1 MTASSRSR
9 GAPVGRRRALVAGLV
24 LLGLALAAL
33 VVVGTSPGRRLGRR
47 VFGAWAEHRR
57 AQEAVPEEPFGILAA
72 SQVGYAPRMAKR
84 FSSPRSFDRVRVVRE
99 TDGAIVLMAGPAC
112 EQPVS
117 DLGAVSRVW
126 MGDFSGVTAPGHY
139 RLEATGLRSHPFQ
152 VGPQVFD
159 GAVRALDRSF
169 YFQRAFT
176 AVEAA
181 HAEGPWVHPSD
192 AALAPAGVRGGWHD
206 AGDYSLYSAS
216 LNSALF
222 WLLLTAADFRPTND
236 DRNIPESGN
245 GIPDLLDE
253 ARWGLEWLL
262 SMQDG
267 SGGFRNTTCQE
278 HYGRYGTNLPQ
289 QMRPYRNGEV
299 GTLATARAVGN
310 LATAAELFRS
320 FDPAFSD
327 RALEAAWRGQRYLDA
342 NPGSTDGPTCPA
354 YRADG
359 NDAVGRETRTFAA
372 AGMLLGT
379 GAARFREDF
388 ERFFT
393 PADTDPSYLKV
404 QGFAVRLYLRAP
416 AGDPTRKEKLREL
429 LASHAERTRAEGDRD
444 PFQRSAPT
452 FWGSLGAGFVRTGF
466 SSIPRCMEDPRS
478 AAADC
483 AQALAN
489 VHHLLGRNLL
499 HFAYVSG
506 LPGVAHG
513 RQHAFHHWLATL
525 RAEPYLPPGFVA
537 GGPNAAPEPA
547 DASNA
552 AARPIPIWGYW
563 GDPAFPRNALTPY
576 EQRYTDNDSYST
588 NEVSLD
594 WQGPVLYG
602 LHFAQWVARHPE
614 TTVLV
619 EPRIA
624 DGKLPRCDRS
634 PASE

>member
-1 MTASSRSR
+1 MPA
-9 GAPVGRRRALVAGLV
+9 GRRRALVAIPV
-24 LLGLALAAL
+24 LLAVAVGA
-33 VVVGTSPGRRLGRR
+33 VVSTTPGRRLARR
-47 VFGAWAEHRR
+47 VLGAWAERER
-57 AQEAVPEEPFGILAA
+57 AQRAVPEEPFGMLAA
-72 SQVGYAPRMAKR
+72 SQVGYAPRMVKR
-84 FSSPRSFDRVRVVRE
+84 FSSPRSFDRFRVVRE
-99 TDGAIVLMAGPAC
+99 IDGTIVLEGGPDC

-117 DLGAVSRVW
+117 DLGPLGRVW
-126 MGDFSGVTAPGHY
+126 MGDFSALTTPGRFH
-139 RLEATGLRSHPFQ
+139 LEAAGLRSHPFQ
-152 VGPQVFD
+152 VGPEVFD
-159 GAVRALDRSF
+159 DALRAVERAF

-176 AVEAA
+176 AVEAT
-181 HAEGPWVHPSD
+181 HAEGPWVHASD

-206 AGDYSLYSAS
+206 AGDFSLYSAS

-222 WLLLTAADFRPTND
+222 WILLTAADFMPTD
-236 DRNIPESGN
+236 EDRNIPESGN
-245 GIPDLLDE
+245 GVPDLLDE

-267 SGGFRNTTCQE
+267 SGGFRNTTCEE
-278 HYGRYGTNLPQ
+278 HYGRYGTNLPDR
-289 QMRPYRNGEV
+289 MPPYRNGEV

-310 LATAAELFRS
+310 LATAAALFRPR
-320 FDPAFSD
+320 DPAFSD
-327 RALEAAWRGQRYLDA
+327 RALGAAWRGQRYLDG
-342 NPGSTDGPTCPA
+342 NPATTDGPTCPA

-359 NDAVGRETRTFAA
+359 NEGLGREARTFAA

-388 ERFFT
+388 DRFFT
-393 PADTDPSYLKV
+393 SADTDPSYQRV

-416 AGDPTRKEKLREL
+416 AGDPGRKDMLREL
-429 LASHAERTRAEGDRD
+429 LARHAERTRAEGDHD

-466 SSIPRCMEDPRS
+466 SAIPRCLADPRA

-499 HFAYVSG
+499 HFAYLSG
-506 LPGVAHG
+506 LPGVSHG
-513 RQHAFHHWLATL
+513 RRHAFHHWWAALQ
-525 RAEPYLPPGFVA
+525 AEPYLPPGFVA
-537 GGPNAAPEPA
+537 GGPNATPEPG
-547 DASNA
+547 DTSNP

-563 GDPAFPRNALTPY
+563 GDPAFPRNTLTPY

-602 LHFAQWVARHPE
+602 LYFARWVARHPE
-614 TTVLV
+614 TVVPV
-619 EPRIA
+619 EPRTT
-624 DGKLPRCDRS
+624 DGKLSRCDRK